1 MPEIILRLISM
12 VNLLLKGISAV
23 LIYLLVF
30 PAIAN
35 ANCIGV
41 ITAGG
46 GQQFWIEVERGAH
59 AAAKELGIKTYI
71 RGPAD
76 EINTSGQRS
85 MILSMQNYGCKVM
98 VIAPNTSERKD
109 DVEQLLSQG
118 VPTIF
123 IDRDI
128 GGKRFS
134 VVKTDNYRAGKT
146 AGIELAR
153 ALDGNG
159 RVMIYRMD
167 PEVVT
172 TTLRENGFI
181 EGARSGGLE
190 IAGEIYLGTT
200 IQSARKAAYK
210 TLKQLT
216 NIDGV
221 FTPNE
226 STSLA
231 LLATIQR
238 HMKRSEI
245 THIGI
250 DSHPMMLKAIQEG
263 HMYGLISQQPY
274 KMGYMSIMQAHK
286 VMQGEPYEK
295 EIGIEVKLIT
305 KNVLPNLDRNQSQHD

>member
-1 MPEIILRLISM
+1 MPEIILRLMSTFR
-12 VNLLLKGISAV
+12 LLLKGIGAS
-23 LIYLLVF
+23 LICLLVF

-59 AAAKELGIKTYI
+59 AAAKELGIKAYI

-85 MILSMQNYGCKVM
+85 MIHSMQNYGCKVM

-109 DVEQLLSQG
+109 DVEKLLSQG

-128 GGKRFS
+128 GGKRS
-134 VVKTDNYRAGKT
+134 GVVKTDNYQAGKT

-153 ALDGNG
+153 ALGGNG
-159 RVMIYRMD
+159 KVMVYRMD
-167 PEVVT
+167 PKVVT

-181 EGARSGGLE
+181 EGALSGGLE

-200 IQSARKAAYK
+200 IQSARDTAYQ
-210 TLKQLT
+210 TLNQLD

-231 LLATIQR
+231 LLATKQR
-238 HMKRSEI
+238 HLKRSEI
-245 THIGI
+245 IHIGF
-250 DSHPMMLKAIQEG
+250 DSHPMMFKAIQEG
-263 HMYGLISQQPY
+263 DMYGLISQQPY
-274 KMGYMSIMQAHK
+274 KMGYMSIMQAYK

-295 EIGIEVKLIT
+295 EIGIDVKLIT
-305 KNVLPNLDRNQSQHD
+305 RNELPDLDINPSPND